1 MTGASPSQTHTDLC
15 TAWPTPKAV
24 ERAVCVRVSLSQ
36 SRGWQSVRRSTHIE
50 VSTEGRYQSVCAA
63 GSQRRRQAVTDAVLS
78 RMLDALRA
86 GRWRYNPSP
95 FCCASRCLANAF
107 TAPQR
112 HTQSTPLR
120 VRAGTR
126 GCISHAA
133 AAPRRQKLRAT
144 CAPRPCS
151 AVAPRETK
159 CLPAAQR
166 GICRQPLPPP
176 PPPPSPCRAYRS

>member
-1 MTGASPSQTHTDLC
+1 MRHRPRPHTDLC
-15 TAWPTPKAV
+15 TGRGLPL

-36 SRGWQSVRRSTHIE
+36 SRAWQSVRRSTHIE

-63 GSQRRRQAVTDAVLS
+63 ASQRRRQAVTDAVLS
-78 RMLDALRA
+78 RLLDALRA

-151 AVAPRETK
+151 AVAPGLAK
-159 CLPAAQR
+159 LSAC
-166 GICRQPLPPP
+166 PLPREAFAG
-176 PPPPSPCRAYRS
+176 SRCRRRRRHPHPAERTEAE